1 MAFCP
6 NIILKIPDFYFCLGN
21 WGTAMKKHRYQIMA
35 LILSLIMITGPLSGP
50 VFAAQT
56 SEGTEESTAVE
67 SSEMS
72 EDIEAAEESEASN
85 EKTRQE
91 Q

>member
-1 MAFCP
+1 
-6 NIILKIPDFYFCLGN
+6 
-21 WGTAMKKHRYQIMA
+21 MKKRRTLITA
-35 LILSLIMITGPLSGP
+35 LILSLIMITGSLSGP

-56 SEGTEESTAVE
+56 SEGTEEPASVE